1 MADINTAAIIT
12 AGGLGK
18 RFDGTGDTLPKQFIP
33 LSGKPVIAY
42 SILSFESSKLIN
54 EIVIVVPENWVEY
67 TKTEIV
73 DKFDI
78 KKVSKVISGG
88 DERQDSVEIGLRS
101 LSKIPSIVAVHDGV
115 RPLVTV
121 QTIDEV
127 ITQAEKTGGAIA
139 AIPATDTIKKSD
151 PEHII
156 ENTLRREDI
165 WFAQTPQAF
174 RYEILKEAFEKASED
189 SYLGT
194 DEAELVERLGKEVK
208 LVKGSKYNIKI
219 TTQEDLELGEIFL
232 ASSLHRNK
240 KGINHV

>member
-78 KKVSKVISGG
+78 KKVSNVISGG
-88 DERQDSVEIGLRS
+88 DERQDSVRIGLMA
-101 LSKIPSIVAVHDGV
+101 LSKTPSIVAVHDGV

-189 SYLGT
+189 GYLGT
-194 DEAELVERLGKEVK
+194 DEAELVERLGKEIK
-208 LVKGSKYNIKI
+208 LVKSSKYNIKI

-232 ASSLHRNK
+232 ASSLHKNKRN
-240 KGINHV
+240 

>member
-88 DERQDSVEIGLRS
+88 DERQNSVEIGLKS
-101 LSKIPSIVAVHDGV
+101 LSKIPLIVAVHDGV

-127 ITQAEKTGGAIA
+127 ITQAEKSGV
-139 AIPATDTIKKSD
+139 KK
-151 PEHII
+151 
-156 ENTLRREDI
+156 
-165 WFAQTPQAF
+165 
-174 RYEILKEAFEKASED
+174 
-189 SYLGT
+189 
-194 DEAELVERLGKEVK
+194 
-208 LVKGSKYNIKI
+208 
-219 TTQEDLELGEIFL
+219 
-232 ASSLHRNK
+232 K
-240 KGINHV
+240 KF

>member
-54 EIVIVVPENWVEY
+54 EIVIVVPENWVKY

-88 DERQDSVEIGLRS
+88 DERQDSVKIGLRS
-101 LSKIPSIVAVHDGV
+101 LSKTPSIVAVHDGV

-189 SYLGT
+189 GYLGT
-194 DEAELVERLGKEVK
+194 DEAELVERLGKEIK

-219 TTQEDLELGEIFL
+219 TTPEDLELGEIFL
-232 ASSLHRNK
+232 ASSSHRNK
-240 KGINHV
+240 RD

>member
-78 KKVSKVISGG
+78 KKVSNVISGG
-88 DERQDSVEIGLRS
+88 DERQDSVRIGLMA
-101 LSKIPSIVAVHDGV
+101 LSKTPSIVAVHDGV

-139 AIPATDTIKKSD
+139 AITATDTIKKSD

-189 SYLGT
+189 GYLGT
-194 DEAELVERLGKEVK
+194 DEAELVERLGKEIK
-208 LVKGSKYNIKI
+208 LVKSSKYNIKI

-240 KGINHV
+240 RN

>member
-1 MADINTAAIIT
+1 MADINTAAIII

-88 DERQDSVEIGLRS
+88 DERQDSVEIGLRA
-101 LSKIPSIVAVHDGV
+101 LSKTPSIVAVHDGV

-139 AIPATDTIKKSD
+139 AIPATDTIKKSN

-174 RYEILKEAFEKASED
+174 RYEILKEAFEKATED

-194 DEAELVERLGKEVK
+194 DEAELVERLGKEIK
-208 LVKGSKYNIKI
+208 LVKSSKYNIKI
-219 TTQEDLELGEIFL
+219 TTPEDLELGERFL

-240 KGINHV
+240 RN

>member
-1 MADINTAAIIT
+1 MANINTAAIIT

-54 EIVIVVPENWVEY
+54 EIAIVVPENWVEY

-88 DERQDSVEIGLRS
+88 DERQDSVKIGLRS
-101 LSKIPSIVAVHDGV
+101 LSKIPSIVVVHDGV
-115 RPLVTV
+115 RPLVTI

-139 AIPATDTIKKSD
+139 AIPATDTIKKSA
-151 PEHII
+151 PEHTIK
-156 ENTLRREDI
+156 NTLRRENI

-189 SYLGT
+189 GYLGT

-208 LVKGSKYNIKI
+208 LVKSSKYNIKI
-219 TTQEDLELGEIFL
+219 TTPEDLELGEIFL

-240 KGINHV
+240 GN

>member
-54 EIVIVVPENWVEY
+54 EIVIVVPENWIEY

-78 KKVSKVISGG
+78 KKVSNVISGG
-88 DERQDSVEIGLRS
+88 DERQDSVRIGLMA
-101 LSKIPSIVAVHDGV
+101 LSKTPSIVAVHDGV

-139 AIPATDTIKKSD
+139 AITATDTIKKSD

-189 SYLGT
+189 GYLGT
-194 DEAELVERLGKEVK
+194 DEAELVERLGKEIK
-208 LVKGSKYNIKI
+208 LVKSSKYNIKI

-240 KGINHV
+240 RN